1 MTKAFEDIVRLGV
14 IENLYHVKDEQEI
27 EELKKKIIKALI
39 WKEDTVRKYTDHE
52 LFLREDA
59 NSCHY
64 FPFKMDL
71 TGHQLICRQEYD
83 EVYL

>member
-71 TGHQLICRQEYD
+71 G
-83 EVYL
+83 VF